1 MRHHAHAHRPG
12 LTVPRRR
19 SASAPSLG
27 LRVRVWVRSPELDLR
42 LAEGVRPASSPELE
56 LRAEQLSSTRSR
68 HALARGL
75 TTAVDDAARR
85 QAPWAPAVPIDRSGV
100 LDAAG
105 PLVCLAR
112 DLRAADDPPVR
123 AVALV
128 SFLLCD
134 GIASPLY
141 NPRSA
146 VTVREIAQ
154 RARSALAPP

>member
-1 MRHHAHAHRPG
+1 MAYHAHAQRAG
-12 LTVPRRR
+12 LIVGRRR
-19 SASAPSLG
+19 SAGVPSLG
-27 LRVRVWVRSPELDLR
+27 LRVRVWARSPELDLR

-56 LRAEQLSSTRSR
+56 LRAAQLSSTRSR
-68 HALARGL
+68 RALSRGL
-75 TTAVDDAARR
+75 TTAVDDASRR
-85 QAPWAPAVPIDRSGV
+85 QGPWAAAIPIDRPGV
-100 LDAAG
+100 LEAAG

-112 DLRAADDPPVR
+112 DLRTADHPPVR
-123 AVALV
+123 AVALA

-154 RARSALAPP
+154 RARSALAAP